1 MIESLQ
7 KEIDKV
13 TDQMDILFKEQA
25 IARAEKDEKEMQKLQ
40 TLIMEKMNY
49 REGLVKAKQ
58 IVRNYK
64 EMN

>member
-1 MIESLQ
+1 MIERLQ